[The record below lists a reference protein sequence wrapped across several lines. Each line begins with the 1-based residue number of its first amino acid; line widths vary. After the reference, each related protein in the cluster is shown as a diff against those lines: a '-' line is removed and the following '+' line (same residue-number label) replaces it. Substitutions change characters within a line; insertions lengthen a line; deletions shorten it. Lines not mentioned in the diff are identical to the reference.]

1 MIFQIEKIPPCPQGI
16 PARLHQRQC
25 GEALAKRMLAEYTAR
40 PLQSIEIERTENGK
54 PFAKGIPL
62 HFSISHSGDLLCC
75 ALSRFP
81 IGIDIELRREIRP
94 DLARR
99 LCAEGE
105 NSTDLLALWTAKEA
119 YFKWLG
125 TGIKDL
131 KSITLQK
138 IAPRLSQIKTKDYI
152 LSIYQ

>member
-1 MIFQIEKIPPCPQGI
+1 MIFKIEKLPPCPQGI
-16 PARLHQRQC
+16 APRAHQRQC
-25 GEALAKRMLAEYTAR
+25 GEALARQMLAEEAKV
-40 PLQSIEIERTENGK
+40 PPQSISFERTKEGK
-54 PFAKGIPL
+54 PYAVGLGL
-62 HFSISHSGDLLCC
+62 HFNISHSGDLLCC
-75 ALSRFP
+75 ALCSSP
-81 IGIDIELRREIRP
+81 IGIDIEQRREVRP
-94 DLARR
+94 DLSRK
-99 LCAEGE
+99 LCAEGDPTE
-105 NSTDLLALWTAKEA
+105 DLLALWTAKEA